1 MCVSVPKE
9 VSDTPQ
15 GSLDMWRVVVLL
27 GATSAR
33 ARAGAAQGKLCGED
47 RERRHYGRTCQG
59 LDKDLHCGSARAAAD
74 LHGGEWATR
83 WRRPAGWAVGEGG
96 GAVLRRL
103 RTVLASRSLTLSLP

>member
-1 MCVSVPKE
+1 MSVPKA

-59 LDKDLHCGSARAAAD
+59 LDKDLHGGSARAAAD
-74 LHGGEWATR
+74 LRGGEWPTR
-83 WRRPAGWAVGEGG
+83 WRRPAGWVVGEGG
-96 GAVLRRL
+96 RAGAPRRAPSS
-103 RTVLASRSLTLSLP
+103 RRRSLTLSLR

>member
-1 MCVSVPKE
+1 MSVPKA

-59 LDKDLHCGSARAAAD
+59 LDKDLHGGEARAAAD

-83 WRRPAGWAVGEGG
+83 WRRPAGWVVGRVGARWRAV
-96 GAVLRRL
+96 
-103 RTVLASRSLTLSLP
+103 RTVLRASRSLLTLSLR